1 MTSGWCRDID
11 RILIFWVEIDE
22 KSGVK
27 SMKIRGQKSMKSGVK
42 KWENFENFVK
52 IQGGS
57 KNVKISKISRNFASI
72 RGFFENRPFFRK
84 SGSGWQKPG
93 SGWQNGVPDR
103 QTGGYP
109 PVRGGPD
116 VKTGGPDVKTGGP
129 DARKSVYTGPG
140 PLAGKIDNFWG
151 KTGGVR
157 MVL

>member
-1 MTSGWCRDID
+1 
-11 RILIFWVEIDE
+11 
-22 KSGVK
+22 
-27 SMKIRGQKSMKSGVK
+27 
-42 KWENFENFVK
+42 
-52 IQGGS
+52 
-57 KNVKISKISRNFASI
+57 VKISKISRNFASI

-93 SGWQNGVPDR
+93 SGWQNGVR
-103 QTGGYP
+103 IVKT
-109 PVRGGPD
+109 GGPD

-129 DARKSVYTGPG
+129 DVKTGGPDVIKSVYTGPG